1 MTRSEVPVEP
11 PIADAMIDEM
21 APRRQE
27 KAIPTPPCLCQ
38 HARSIPSTASWD
50 SKGPTS

>member
-21 APRRQE
+21 APRRRE
-27 KAIPTPPCLCQ
+27 KAIPTPPCLLRALRRTC
-38 HARSIPSTASWD
+38 
-50 SKGPTS
+50 GG